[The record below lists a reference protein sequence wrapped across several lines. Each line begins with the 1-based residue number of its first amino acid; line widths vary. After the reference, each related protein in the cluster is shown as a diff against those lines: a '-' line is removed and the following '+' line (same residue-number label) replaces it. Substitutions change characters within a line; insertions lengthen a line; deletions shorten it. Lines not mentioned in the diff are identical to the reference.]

1 MISNEKEEITKD
13 FENIERKRSKSMNME
28 KNKSRSLGR
37 SLSRSLSRSRSRSKS
52 KSNKKIEKSPKDN
65 KNKNY
70 NPIYNYLSKESK
82 KEEKYDLLP
91 LTNFINQNK
100 TSNNIYKVTLFNK
113 KKLSQKLL
121 NEQKDINIEK
131 IDIDQTLHEF
141 QKRYLSSI
149 VNEINKNSLISD
161 EHKEKIIKCGIIL
174 TEKEFQDELVKIKD
188 KSLIENIQYQNF
200 KQNLLR
206 CLKYLLKFNENE
218 NEDIN
223 EYINSAREILGI
235 KKDFEF
241 NNFIDISEENLY
253 YFRLSYDIYKKMFI
267 ILIKYNLYSGLLL
280 KLKNFIGNKN
290 LNELNDKDKLYF
302 QIINYYLNDKESLN
316 NESDLEILN
325 QFLSENTINIEQIKK
340 KIDELNSKY
349 NKIKYPKFKFQ
360 ITDNYIE
367 YRYEKLS
374 YIDYKNK
381 FIETFIS
388 KFEIDSFNESFNEI
402 KPKDLFNNLDNDIY
416 KSLVFY
422 KIKSH
427 NNFFYELIPFLKKAI
442 LNITNSNAM
451 KKFFEKNYENNYSN
465 IKYDFDQEDV
475 IDEFFNRISLI
486 KIINKDMNAFGDPI
500 DLKIY
505 LPNNPGEI
513 IKLNYIFEVKILRF
527 GRYLILII
535 HKLLGHMIRRYYY
548 YMSNGAIPQNTK
560 EDKKMNWGAEGG
572 YYFEKNFLG
581 KEFKYISI
589 KDIIS
594 LLIPKNEYPILKEGD
609 ITIDNL
615 KYVVKEYEKL
625 FEFISLEKNEVSK
638 ISIND
643 YFFYL
648 TNPPYSSIKPN
659 TYSYTSFI
667 EI

>member
-1 MISNEKEEITKD
+1 
-13 FENIERKRSKSMNME
+13 
-28 KNKSRSLGR
+28 
-37 SLSRSLSRSRSRSKS
+37 
-52 KSNKKIEKSPKDN
+52 
-65 KNKNY
+65 
-70 NPIYNYLSKESK
+70 
-82 KEEKYDLLP
+82 
-91 LTNFINQNK
+91 
-100 TSNNIYKVTLFNK
+100 
-113 KKLSQKLL
+113 
-121 NEQKDINIEK
+121 
-131 IDIDQTLHEF
+131 
-141 QKRYLSSI
+141 
-149 VNEINKNSLISD
+149 
-161 EHKEKIIKCGIIL
+161 
-174 TEKEFQDELVKIKD
+174 
-188 KSLIENIQYQNF
+188 
-200 KQNLLR
+200 
-206 CLKYLLKFNENE
+206 
-218 NEDIN
+218 
-223 EYINSAREILGI
+223 
-235 KKDFEF
+235 
-241 NNFIDISEENLY
+241 
-253 YFRLSYDIYKKMFI
+253 
-267 ILIKYNLYSGLLL
+267 
-280 KLKNFIGNKN
+280 
-290 LNELNDKDKLYF
+290 
-302 QIINYYLNDKESLN
+302 
-316 NESDLEILN
+316 
-325 QFLSENTINIEQIKK
+325 
-340 KIDELNSKY
+340 
-349 NKIKYPKFKFQ
+349 
-360 ITDNYIE
+360 
-367 YRYEKLS
+367 
-374 YIDYKNK
+374 
-381 FIETFIS
+381 
-388 KFEIDSFNESFNEI
+388 
-402 KPKDLFNNLDNDIY
+402 
-416 KSLVFY
+416 
-422 KIKSH
+422 
-427 NNFFYELIPFLKKAI
+427 
-442 LNITNSNAM
+442 M

-535 HKLLGHMIRRYYY
+535 HELLGHMIRRYYY